1 MSVTF
6 LFSSYTN
13 LPLLCVRSKL
23 MPCGGM
29 HTFAWNGYSAEVTA
43 VFLGVRPE
51 AVVKLAAAASFSSS
65 SGVQVSQRS
74 F

>member
-1 MSVTF
+1 
-6 LFSSYTN
+6 
-13 LPLLCVRSKL
+13 

-65 SGVQVSQRS
+65 ASSGVQVSQRS

>member
-1 MSVTF
+1 
-6 LFSSYTN
+6 
-13 LPLLCVRSKL
+13 

-43 VFLGVRPE
+43 VFLGVRLE
-51 AVVKLAAAASFSSS
+51 TVKLAAASFSSSS

>member
-1 MSVTF
+1 MDD
-6 LFSSYTN
+6 

-43 VFLGVRPE
+43 IFLGVRLE
-51 AVVKLAAAASFSSS
+51 VVKLAAVSFSSS